1 MPGLAGGSNG
11 LAFGIY
17 AALGYDVMSA
27 TNSSPQTTELFA
39 SDRSGTLMKWVHLGG
54 IQGLALGLFG
64 SYLEKSVWPMIGV
77 TVSMGIM
84 YVEYG
89 HAVKSGKANPP
100 PSAMTEYNSSDSGG
114 Y

>member
-1 MPGLAGGSNG
+1 MAGLAGGSKG
-11 LAFGIY
+11 IQFGVY

-27 TNSSPQTTELFA
+27 TNSSPQTTEMFA
-39 SDRSGTLMKWVHLGG
+39 SDRSSTLMKWVNIGG

-84 YVEYG
+84 WAEYK
-89 HAVKSGKANPP
+89 HADASGKANPP
-100 PSAMTEYNSSDSGG
+100 PSAASPYNSNGG